1 MAEGFGILAA
11 PSLTKLSTLCSPHVG
26 GAVRVVELRWKHIL
40 KVAALSFAEAS
51 AGHPNKKNRKRVG
64 ATMGRAKKRPLGHV
78 N

>member
-64 ATMGRAKKRPLGHV
+64 GDDGKSEKAPPQAC
-78 N
+78 

>member
-26 GAVRVVELRWKHIL
+26 GAVRVVELRCKHIL

-64 ATMGRAKKRPLGHV
+64 GDDGKSEKAPPRAF
-78 N
+78 

>member
-1 MAEGFGILAA
+1 M
-11 PSLTKLSTLCSPHVG
+11 HVG

-64 ATMGRAKKRPLGHV
+64 GDDGKSEKAPPRAC
-78 N
+78 